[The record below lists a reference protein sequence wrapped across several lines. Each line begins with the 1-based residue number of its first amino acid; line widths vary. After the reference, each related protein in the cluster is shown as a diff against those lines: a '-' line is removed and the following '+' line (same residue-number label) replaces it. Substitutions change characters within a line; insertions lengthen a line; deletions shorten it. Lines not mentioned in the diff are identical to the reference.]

1 MTRCGKKLRYA
12 TVKDAMRDLE
22 LGKKTWHRQPRR
34 FYRSLALSRVPPGE
48 LRSRPPS
55 EHRRV
60 QGRHGRTRQRLQGRV
75 VIDTILTALAIAL
88 ILIGFLFMDDGRWP

>member
-34 FYRSLALSRVPPGE
+34 FYRCDICGGYHITSHAK
-48 LRSRPPS
+48 
-55 EHRRV
+55 
-60 QGRHGRTRQRLQGRV
+60 RLGQ
-75 VIDTILTALAIAL
+75 
-88 ILIGFLFMDDGRWP
+88 